1 MSARSGFSVSS
12 RVRLV
17 YYGTGGLVTELL
29 AGGGAAGWRQAAGWL
44 DRASKSGG
52 AGSQAAR

>member
-17 YYGTGGLVTELL
+17 YYSTGGLVTELL
-29 AGGGAAGWRQAAGWL
+29 AGGGAAGWRQAWKRGIEKETQKE
-44 DRASKSGG
+44 RGEEG
-52 AGSQAAR
+52 HG